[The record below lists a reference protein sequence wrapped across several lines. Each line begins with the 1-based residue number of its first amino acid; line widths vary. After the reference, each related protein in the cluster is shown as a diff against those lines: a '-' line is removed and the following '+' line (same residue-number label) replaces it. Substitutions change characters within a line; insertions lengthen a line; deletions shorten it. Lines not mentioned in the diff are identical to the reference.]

1 MDPFVLL
8 LLGMLLVLGGILIL
22 RLPAFLALILGA
34 IVVGLLTPESASELA
49 ADPIGKRLA
58 TAFGTT
64 AGKIGILIAMAAIIG
79 SALAKSGAADR
90 IIRSAMS
97 LFGEKK
103 VSLAFLSSGFILAI
117 PVFFDTVFYLLFPLA
132 RASGFRNPSKYALY
146 LLAIVAGAAMAHSL
160 VPPTPGPIFVA
171 GELGVNIGAMIIGGI
186 IVGSFAAWA
195 GYAYASW
202 SSKKWPVPLRD
213 SAEAPLAELD
223 KMVSTPTTALP
234 SLTWSLIPILAPLIL
249 IAGNTLFSLY
259 FSGLADSQQADL
271 MIFSDM
277 MSFLGNSNI
286 ALTISAGLSLI
297 LLVRYMPDAQ
307 ARKKAVQDALA
318 SAGFIILITGAGGA
332 FGQILQQTGISA
344 RVQELAAALSIGTLP
359 IAFGVTAIM
368 RAAQG
373 SATVAMITAVGILA
387 PMADPAALGF
397 HPLYLALAIGAGSKP
412 FQWMND
418 SGFWIICK
426 MSGMTESEGLR
437 HVSALMTVMGF
448 AGLIVVMLGA
458 WLFPLV

>member
-22 RLPAFLALILGA
+22 RLPAFMALILGA
-34 IVVGLLTPESASELA
+34 IVVGLLTPETASELA

-64 AGKIGILIAMAAIIG
+64 VGKIGILIAMAAIIG

-90 IIRSAMS
+90 VIRSAMG
-97 LFGEKK
+97 LFGEKN
-103 VSLAFLSSGFILAI
+103 VSLAFLSSGFLLAI

-146 LLAIVAGAAMAHSL
+146 LLAVVAGGAMAHSL

-171 GELGVNIGAMIIGGI
+171 SELNVNIGAMIIGGI

-195 GYAYASW
+195 GYLYASW
-202 SSKKWPVPLRD
+202 SSRKWPVPLRD
-213 SAEAPLAELD
+213 SPEAPLADLD
-223 KMVSTPTTALP
+223 KMAATPTSALP
-234 SLTWSLIPILAPLIL
+234 SLAWSMIPILTPLIL

-259 FSGLADSQQADL
+259 YSGLTDNQQMDL
-271 MIFSDM
+271 QSFSELM
-277 MSFLGNSNI
+277 AFFGNSNI
-286 ALTISAGLSLI
+286 ALTISAGLALI
-297 LLVRYMPDAQ
+297 LLVKHMPDSK
-307 ARKKAVQDALA
+307 ARKKTVQDALS

-332 FGQILQQTGISA
+332 FGQILQQTGIGD
-344 RVQELAAALSIGTLP
+344 RLQEVPMASTIMILP
-359 IAFGVTAIM
+359 LAFGVTAIM

-373 SATVAMITAVGILA
+373 SATVSMITAVGILA
-387 PMADPAALGF
+387 SIDLNSLDF

-437 HVSALMTVMGF
+437 HVSAMMTVMGF
-448 AGLIVVMLGA
+448 AGLLVVTLGA